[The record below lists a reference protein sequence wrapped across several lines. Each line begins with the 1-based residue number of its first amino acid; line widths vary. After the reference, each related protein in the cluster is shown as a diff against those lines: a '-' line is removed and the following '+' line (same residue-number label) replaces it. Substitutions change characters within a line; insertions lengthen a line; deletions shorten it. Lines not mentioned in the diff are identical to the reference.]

1 MYFARGIQ
9 DYQHSR
15 IPLWVTFHSNGL
27 NQAPARMRGDSANS
41 PLLSCDYTRRGTL
54 QDVMVNSSPATHNNR
69 DIFDLP
75 AVLIELVGNWKL
87 SRYLGKCSQSV
98 IFPFCPHQAKLP
110 SYIIYQNFKVI
121 TQVYYITMTMLSCFV
136 GFLELLRKK
145 LHILNYR
152 CINITGKMTRI
163 A

>member
-27 NQAPARMRGDSANS
+27 NQAPVRMRGDSANS

-110 SYIIYQNFKVI
+110 SYISHNPGILHNNDNAILLCRIPRTFKEK
-121 TQVYYITMTMLSCFV
+121 TAYS
-136 GFLELLRKK
+136 EL
-145 LHILNYR
+145 
-152 CINITGKMTRI
+152 
-163 A
+163 